1 MAGYQRHNFD
11 TTYVQPQSDGGWG
24 ALARGFSNGYSMG
37 KAIASSINQ
46 HNVSEANKEY
56 DKAVENANTQTMK
69 PEQAIDPELVKAGT
83 PERTRVLSQSQMDNL
98 SPEGEK
104 YFEDFYAK
112 QSAAGNTPEYKYDAG
127 QRAQMVQ
134 QAGEVKD
141 KAIRD
146 SYLQYMG
153 QDAYD
158 DYKLKQ
164 SQVKEADY
172 KGRLI
177 DMRNNFRDKISLYGS
192 GTPEGN
198 QALLEA
204 AQARGLVDPK
214 GQYDLKN
221 MTMTTI
227 GPNGKPVVAPI
238 TPQMIA
244 GVKDQVELGMLRELY
259 ADDPTQRLNIDTYDS
274 KVEAARLAPSE
285 IRSKIN
291 SNNASADYKR
301 IAGRELTKN
310 GDFSRGLKLAEATAP
325 IIAGAAKNGGSSG
338 GQAKWQKD
346 SFEIGGVPFI
356 TRTAQGD
363 LVPRLDGEG
372 TYSPEEVVN
381 LTSQLDQAGIP
392 VQVATIDGVRIPVIN
407 FNGATFPLSHG
418 EALLANLQ
426 RENKQKKK
434 QAINTQGK

>member
-98 SPEGEK
+98 SPEGKK

-112 QSAAGNTPEYKYDAG
+112 QRAAGNTPEYKYDAG

-164 SQVKEADY
+164 GQFAEADFKKTIFEGRKNILDQVKAMKSDPQVGLQAAIDSGIFP
-172 KGRLI
+172 KGTML
-177 DMRNNFRDKISLYGS
+177 
-192 GTPEGN
+192 
-198 QALLEA
+198 
-204 AQARGLVDPK
+204 DPK
-214 GQYDLKN
+214 
-221 MTMTTI
+221 TMIATT
-227 GPNGKPVVAPI
+227 PDGKATQI
-238 TPQMIA
+238 TPQMYNGFIDQYQMKGFA
-244 GVKDQVELGMLRELY
+244 GLVSNLGEKY
-259 ADDPTQRLNIDTYDS
+259 EVDTYKARVEGENQKPALARSDNAVKRFNAQEGERHHRTTENLFLAGLLGKGG
-274 KVEAARLAPSE
+274 KVEQVSDDMVNVGGVSIPGS
-285 IRSKIN
+285 
-291 SNNASADYKR
+291 Y
-301 IAGRELTKN
+301 
-310 GDFSRGLKLAEATAP
+310 
-325 IIAGAAKNGGSSG
+325 IAGAVDKDGNVVDAKAFAAGQKKYQTDAKVMGVIGKRLGVNLNGISPNLFK
-338 GQAKWQKD
+338 QMILDFAK
-346 SFEIGGVPFI
+346 
-356 TRTAQGD
+356 RQGD
-363 LVPRLDGEG
+363 G
-372 TYSPEEVVN
+372 
-381 LTSQLDQAGIP
+381 
-392 VQVATIDGVRIPVIN
+392 
-407 FNGATFPLSHG
+407 NG
-418 EALLANLQ
+418 N
-426 RENKQKKK
+426 
-434 QAINTQGK
+434 